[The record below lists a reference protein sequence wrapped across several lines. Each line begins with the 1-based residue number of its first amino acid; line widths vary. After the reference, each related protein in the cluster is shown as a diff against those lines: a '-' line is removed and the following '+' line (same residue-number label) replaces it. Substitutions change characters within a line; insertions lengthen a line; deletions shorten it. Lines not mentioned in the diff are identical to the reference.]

1 MVPWRK
7 EKVWVALGTKIPV
20 ESAPGAGT
28 SSSFLSSRMAG
39 LAGCCPEQWVSDK
52 KATDS
57 DLPCDSASQGM
68 KSNSRT
74 KSLPSHHSLGS
85 CLFPVH
91 SHVSRSLQV
100 DFTLQAPS
108 ERRLL
113 EGSSLAASWWLR
125 ADGDRRPR
133 RVTQEH
139 FGALGSLPESEHICR
154 RRFLS

>member
-1 MVPWRK
+1 MVSWRK

-20 ESAPGAGT
+20 ESAPVAGT

-108 ERRLL
+108 ERPLL

-133 RVTQEH
+133 RVVP
-139 FGALGSLPESEHICR
+139 GALRCSRIFARVRADL
-154 RRFLS
+154 

>member
-1 MVPWRK
+1 M
-7 EKVWVALGTKIPV
+7 WVALGTKIPV
-20 ESAPGAGT
+20 ESAPVAGT

-108 ERRLL
+108 ERPLL
-113 EGSSLAASWWLR
+113 EGSSLTQAGGSELMETEGPAGLS
-125 ADGDRRPR
+125 
-133 RVTQEH
+133 QEH
-139 FGALGSLPESEHICR
+139 SGALGSLPESEQICR